1 MILNVT
7 GLIIKEYVIG
17 ESDKYITLFTKEL
30 GKIQLGAPRAKKYD
44 KGLASGTQLFVYGQ
58 FVVASYKDTYKLISV
73 EILHMFHHL
82 REDLMTLS
90 YATYFVEFISEVAEE
105 GMGNEQLLAL
115 TLRGLHTLKPD
126 KNLVLIRRIFE
137 FRALCILGFMPE
149 LYRCVGCG
157 KVLEDETKPWPFVV
171 SEGGM
176 ICPACGHV
184 PLAYHMDATTLY
196 TLKYIAYV
204 QIKDVYKFVLEDQIL
219 KELGDLCDLCVTY
232 YIDKKFKTL
241 DFIQSI
247 ENV

>member
-30 GKIQLGAPRAKKYD
+30 GKIQVGAPRAKKYD

-58 FVVASYKDTYKLISV
+58 FVVTSYKDTYKLISV

-90 YATYFVEFISEVAEE
+90 YATYFVEFVSEVAEE
-105 GMGNEQLLAL
+105 GLGNEQLLAL
-115 TLRGLHTLKPD
+115 TLRGLYALKPE
-126 KNLVLIRRIFE
+126 KPLGLMRRIFE

-149 LYRCVGCG
+149 LYRCVACG
-157 KVLEDETKPWPFVV
+157 KVLENEVKPWPFIV

-176 ICPACGHV
+176 LCPQCGNM
-184 PLAYHMDATTLY
+184 PFAYHMEATTLY

-204 QIKDVYKFVLEDQIL
+204 PIKDVYKFVLDDHIFKQ
-219 KELGDLCDLCVTY
+219 LGELCDLWITY